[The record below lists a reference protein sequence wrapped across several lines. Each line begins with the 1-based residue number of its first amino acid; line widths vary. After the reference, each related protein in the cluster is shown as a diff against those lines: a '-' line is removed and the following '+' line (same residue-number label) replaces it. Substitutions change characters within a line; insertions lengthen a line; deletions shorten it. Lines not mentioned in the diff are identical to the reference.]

1 MREKLRILLLL
12 SCGVLIILLAGCACE
27 HEWTEATY
35 TEPKTCTKCG
45 ETEGEPLPVIG
56 LVKESYQDAL
66 DLAKLSG
73 QNQDYEY
80 GLLHMQMSIRQL
92 ELKQG
97 HYDEEAVKE
106 IVRNCASQEDALT
119 KLTDM
124 LTYVVDTDGDEMS
137 ALMQKFATLDSVTGT
152 IETTKVD
159 IVVEDAN
166 QLLDELSMQPEAFGK
181 VLAMLDMYDYTNL
194 FDGATEAD
202 KLLQFTERGFTYSIE
217 FSPNWAFGDG
227 VGYVLSLGYTADP
240 LNKDDFIV
248 TMDHDEKVDLL
259 ENQTSGYFNCLVPD
273 IEPGE
278 LDKTSETVTLARGI
292 TLSDEERSSLDE
304 VFSRYGY
311 GRGLKR
317 ANSSS
322 ELYEKLFVIGNPGD
336 EEFSDRF
343 LKQNAFY
350 VQYEYEDLAY
360 LYFGFNKDCEV
371 GWVVAYVI

>member
-106 IVRNCASQEDALT
+106 IVRNCASQEDALS

-240 LNKDDFIV
+240 LTKEDFVITGDV
-248 TMDHDEKVDLL
+248 KEEYDMLKNL
-259 ENQTSGYFNCLVPD
+259 ESGWYQPLVPNV
-273 IEPGE
+273 EPGE
-278 LDKTSETVTLARGI
+278 TEKMWDTISFARGL
-292 TLSDEERSSLDE
+292 TLSDEDRSSLDE
-304 VFSRYGY
+304 VLSQYGQTKIQ
-311 GRGLKR
+311 RL
-317 ANSSS
+317 NTSSQ
-322 ELYEKLFVIGNPGD
+322 LYQDMFGPGKPED
-336 EEFSDRF
+336 QEYSDKF
-343 LKQNAFY
+343 LQENQFY
-350 VQYEYEDLAY
+350 VQYECKNVAY
-360 LYFGFNKDCEV
+360 LYFCFNKNCEV
-371 GWVVAYVI
+371 SWIIAYAI

>member
-1 MREKLRILLLL
+1 MRKKAKNFMFCICLSLIFLL
-12 SCGVLIILLAGCACE
+12 SGCACE

-66 DLAKLSG
+66 ELAKLGG

-80 GLLHMQMSIRQL
+80 GLLQVQMSIRQL

-106 IVRNCASQEDALT
+106 IVRNCTSQEDALA

-137 ALMQKFATLDSVTGT
+137 ALMRKFATLDSVTGT

-159 IVVEDAN
+159 IVVEDADK
-166 QLLDELSMQPEAFGK
+166 LLDELSMQPEAFGK
-181 VLAMLDMYDYTNL
+181 VLAALDMYDYTNL
-194 FDGATEAD
+194 FDDATEAD
-202 KLLQFTERGFTYSIE
+202 KPLQFTERGFTYSIE

-240 LNKDDFIV
+240 LNKKDFVI
-248 TMDHDEKVDLL
+248 TGDGKEQYDML
-259 ENQTSGYFNCLVPD
+259 ENLESGWYQCLRPD
-273 IEPGE
+273 VEPGE
-278 LDKTSETVTLARGI
+278 TEKMWDTLSFTRGL
-292 TLSDEERSSLDE
+292 TLSDEDRSSLDE
-304 VFSRYGY
+304 VLSQYGQTKIQ
-311 GRGLKR
+311 RL
-317 ANSSS
+317 NTSSQ
-322 ELYEKLFVIGNPGD
+322 LYQDMFGPGEPED
-336 EEFSDRF
+336 QEYSDKF
-343 LKQNAFY
+343 LQENQFY
-350 VQYEYEDLAY
+350 VQYECKNVAY
-360 LYFGFNKDCEV
+360 LYFCFNKNCEV
-371 GWVVAYVI
+371 SWIIVYAI

>member
-35 TEPKTCTKCG
+35 TESKTCTKCG

-106 IVRNCASQEDALT
+106 IVRNCASQEDALS

-137 ALMQKFATLDSVTGT
+137 ALMRKFATLDSVTGT

-227 VGYVLSLGYTADP
+227 VGYVLSLGYTAAP
-240 LNKDDFIV
+240 LTKEDFVI
-248 TMDHDEKVDLL
+248 TGDGKEQYDML
-259 ENQTSGYFNCLVPD
+259 ENLESGWYQYLLPD
-273 IEPGE
+273 VEPGE
-278 LDKTSETVTLARGI
+278 TEKMWDTISFARGL
-292 TLSDEERSSLDE
+292 TLSDEDRSSLDE
-304 VFSRYGY
+304 VLSQYGQTKIQ
-311 GRGLKR
+311 RL
-317 ANSSS
+317 NTSSQ
-322 ELYEKLFVIGNPGD
+322 LYQDMFEPGKPED
-336 EEFSDRF
+336 QEYSDKF
-343 LKQNAFY
+343 LQENQFY
-350 VQYEYEDLAY
+350 VQYECKNVAY
-360 LYFGFNKDCEV
+360 LYFCFNKNCEV
-371 GWVVAYVI
+371 SWIIAYAI